1 MCPNYAIVCV
11 CVSLCEFACARVCD
25 IVREQIKD
33 SASQE
38 EESMGEIDRKSP

>member
-11 CVSLCEFACARVCD
+11 CEFVCERACD

-33 SASQE
+33 SVLSE
-38 EESMGEIDRKSP
+38 EESVEEIERKSL